1 MLSMLLTL
9 EIPGE
14 DPVNIMKCYIDSIN
28 RCMRQERREKIL
40 EEIKNMEKSDNNMLN
55 NDLLRELVFLKG
67 IDEAE
72 KAGNLERAAELM
84 VDYRKNFNIK
94 NGDHRVEGRDNI

>member
-1 MLSMLLTL
+1 
-9 EIPGE
+9 
-14 DPVNIMKCYIDSIN
+14 MKCYIDSIN

-40 EEIKNMEKSDNNMLN
+40 EEIKNMEKSDNKMLN

-72 KAGNLERAAELM
+72 KAGNLGRAAELM
-84 VDYRKNFNIK
+84 VDYRKIFNIK